1 MPVFDFDIP
10 FQVPNDGLALV
21 NAEEVAIGV
30 EIVQAGLEKTLSV
43 AVFHDD
49 QIILLMK
56 LRNFDAGAAL
66 VQPKFRV
73 GQAGRNHGHGA
84 VVTESQEGARRQKNL
99 GFTNLGIQRL
109 TRPQFGRSYCLGVKD
124 LACDVRLMSAFIRWK
139 ALSQWQYT

>member
-1 MPVFDFDIP
+1 MSALMPALDFEIAV
-10 FQVPNDGLALV
+10 QVPNDGLALV

-30 EIVQAGLEKTLSV
+30 EIVHACLEKTVSV

-99 GFTNLGIQRL
+99 RFTNLSIKRL
-109 TRPQFGRSYCLGVKD
+109 TRLQFGRTYRLGQ
-124 LACDVRLMSAFIRWK
+124 
-139 ALSQWQYT
+139 AL